1 MSEIKK
7 ITTVASISRFNGT
20 INIKMKIDRD
30 LHKKCTKHNNS
41 YNEIIFLQL
50 IRDYYE

>member
-7 ITTVASISRFNGT
+7 ITVASIFDGSVN
-20 INIKMKIDRD
+20 INMKIDKD
-30 LHKKCTKHNNS
+30 LHQKCMKHNNS
-41 YNEIIFLQL
+41 YKEIIFLQL